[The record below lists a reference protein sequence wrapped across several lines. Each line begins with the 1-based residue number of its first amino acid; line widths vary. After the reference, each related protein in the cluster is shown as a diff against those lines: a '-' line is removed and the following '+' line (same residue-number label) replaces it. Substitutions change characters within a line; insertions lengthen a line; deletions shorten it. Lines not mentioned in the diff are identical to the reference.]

1 MWALICIMKG
11 DNMYYNLHKMRTELI
26 ESHMLNQD
34 QMAVLRL
41 LDQWYNGEST
51 EQHIVSQLVT
61 MGVITPEK
69 E

>member
-1 MWALICIMKG
+1 
-11 DNMYYNLHKMRTELI
+11 MYYNLHKMRTELI

-34 QMAVLRL
+34 QLAQLRL

-51 EQHIVSQLVT
+51 EQHIVSQLVA
-61 MGVITPEK
+61 MGVIAPGE